1 MNSVLKGQEGG
12 ERKNREGK
20 AGGKLLPVCTQSA
33 ESWPGRQVSAVTSR
47 GRSLAAGGLETV
59 LTLVFN

>member
-1 MNSVLKGQEGG
+1 MNSVLKAQEGG

-20 AGGKLLPVCTQSA
+20 AGGKLLPVCTHA

>member
-20 AGGKLLPVCTQSA
+20 AGGKLLPVCTHA
-33 ESWPGRQVSAVTSR
+33 ESWPGRQMLAVTSR